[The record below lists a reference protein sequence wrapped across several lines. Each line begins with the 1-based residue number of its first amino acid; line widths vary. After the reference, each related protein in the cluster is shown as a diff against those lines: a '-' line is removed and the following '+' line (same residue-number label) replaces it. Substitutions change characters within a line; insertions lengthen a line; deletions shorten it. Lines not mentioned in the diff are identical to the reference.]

1 MSWVILFFAIVFE
14 VAGTLTLKF
23 TEGMTRLWPT
33 VLMFAFYLVSL
44 FGLSVAVSKIPVGT
58 AYAVWSGV
66 GTLMVAVL
74 VVHLVL
80 LAARPEWVALTP
92 LGPTQNSRFWG
103 IGNQLETLLL
113 APLLDRAPRGSPG
126 GFLRASGHR
135 FIHGVKASTRR
146 RPALE
151 EAPRPWT
158 NWPSLLRRARRRR

>member
-66 GTLMVAVL
+66 GTLMVALLGAFWLKEEVTVL
-74 VVHLVL
+74 RSASML
-80 LAARPEWVALTP
+80 LIVIGVAGLYLT
-92 LGPTQNSRFWG
+92 
-103 IGNQLETLLL
+103 
-113 APLLDRAPRGSPG
+113 GS
-126 GFLRASGHR
+126 HQ
-135 FIHGVKASTRR
+135 
-146 RPALE
+146 
-151 EAPRPWT
+151 
-158 NWPSLLRRARRRR
+158 

>member
-44 FGLSVAVSKIPVGT
+44 FGLSTAVGRIPVGT

-74 VVHLVL
+74 GVVWLKEQVTVL
-80 LAARPEWVALTP
+80 RSVSMLLIVMGVAGLY
-92 LGPTQNSRFWG
+92 LS
-103 IGNQLETLLL
+103 
-113 APLLDRAPRGSPG
+113 GS
-126 GFLRASGHR
+126 HQ
-135 FIHGVKASTRR
+135 
-146 RPALE
+146 
-151 EAPRPWT
+151 
-158 NWPSLLRRARRRR
+158 

>member
-1 MSWVILFFAIVFE
+1 VSWVILFFAIVFE

-74 VVHLVL
+74 GVFWLKEEMTVL
-80 LAARPEWVALTP
+80 RSASMLLIVIGVAGLYLT
-92 LGPTQNSRFWG
+92 
-103 IGNQLETLLL
+103 
-113 APLLDRAPRGSPG
+113 GS
-126 GFLRASGHR
+126 HQ
-135 FIHGVKASTRR
+135 
-146 RPALE
+146 
-151 EAPRPWT
+151 
-158 NWPSLLRRARRRR
+158 